1 MYEIEFYEDKNGK
14 SEVAD
19 FIKELSRKSS
29 AKKDSR
35 INFNKIVAYLDLL
48 EEFGTRVGESV
59 TKHLEGEIWELRP
72 LRNRF
77 LYAYY
82 KDNKFIILHHFIKKT
97 QKTPK
102 RELEQAKKNLADYF
116 WKGMVDMPTWNE
128 LKSDLSL
135 SQEDLNAI
143 ELEKDLI
150 RTMIKIRE
158 EKGLTQSQLA
168 EMCNVKQ
175 PVIARMESSV
185 HSPQIDSLLRILTP
199 LGYTLQIV
207 PIAKKQ

>member
-1 MYEIEFYEDKNGK
+1 MLTW
-14 SEVAD
+14 
-19 FIKELSRKSS
+19 KEL
-29 AKKDSR
+29 
-35 INFNKIVAYLDLL
+35 
-48 EEFGTRVGESV
+48 
-59 TKHLEGEIWELRP
+59 
-72 LRNRF
+72 
-77 LYAYY
+77 
-82 KDNKFIILHHFIKKT
+82 
-97 QKTPK
+97 
-102 RELEQAKKNLADYF
+102 KN
-116 WKGMVDMPTWNE
+116 
-128 LKSDLSL
+128 DLSL

-158 EKGLTQSQLA
+158 EKGLTQTQLA
-168 EMCNVKQ
+168 EICNVKQ